1 MRRSKKQSAKRAG
14 LLVNVNLLSQKSYCV
29 SAKAP
34 LLSHRC
40 EAKKGLTIKV
50 SVVGMRIKFKSKV
63 PETLL
68 NIFYLP

>member
-1 MRRSKKQSAKRAG
+1 M
-14 LLVNVNLLSQKSYCV
+14 

-50 SVVGMRIKFKSKV
+50 SVVGMRIKYKSKV
-63 PETLL
+63 FETLL
-68 NIFYLP
+68 NIFYLPKAGNFIAQY